1 MLITR
6 PLAVLLALALV
17 MAMLAACGGDDDDGD
32 SSTATSSTTTT
43 TSSSTTAATTSTD
56 TSSSTTA
63 AAEPTAVM
71 SDAMPKDDG
80 AMMMPK
86 VERVVIGAQ
95 TPSLLSNNVGRGLSP
110 QSQIQLAAMYEYLIG
125 TDAATGALIPQ
136 LAAKWSVEPNGVD
149 FRITLREGIPFHNNA
164 GTLSWRDVERTVME
178 LGADDSEHT
187 HARNY
192 RTVTIEA
199 VSELEFIWKLPGPL
213 AEQVRRLSEQ
223 VGGMEIMSASDYE
236 TNGPPQMTTAPT
248 AGTSGYEFDS
258 RAQTVGIV
266 FKRVE
271 YDHWRHNPDFAEL
284 EIRWMNEES
293 TRLAA
298 LLTDEIHVTQLG
310 ADSTELASGDGML
323 VETGTLPGARIFGSF
338 QGGYLDITDRNYEA
352 QGTTCQYVH
361 CNSPFLNPLVRKAM
375 NKAIDKD
382 VLNTAFFRD
391 AAQNMFIQAIP
402 VTSAAFNP
410 AWEAAYEAEY
420 GYDPAA
426 ARALLTQAGYGPNNP
441 LEINVNMSIVAA
453 YPQAQDVKES
463 MAGMWNDIGI
473 KTNLKTVDSAV
484 QRPRSRALELEN
496 WVGLTATASFDVQ
509 SWRVHHSAISP
520 RGGGFELL
528 EIRDLITELQ
538 QTMDTTAQDQLL
550 RQIGDIAHPL
560 HVAVN
565 LFWVPPQIVLNPEF
579 VESWKWPG
587 NVSGLWSHF
596 ALIRAAKG

>member
-1 MLITR
+1 MT
-6 PLAVLLALALV
+6 
-17 MAMLAACGGDDDDGD
+17 D
-32 SSTATSSTTTT
+32 AT
-43 TSSSTTAATTSTD
+43 
-56 TSSSTTA
+56 
-63 AAEPTAVM
+63 
-71 SDAMPKDDG
+71 PKDDG

-136 LAAKWSVEPNGVD
+136 LAAEWSVEPNGVD
-149 FRITLREGIPFHNNA
+149 FRIKLREGIPFHNNA

-192 RTVTIEA
+192 RTVTIES

-298 LLTDEIHVTQLG
+298 LLTDEIHITQLG

-352 QGTTCQYVH
+352 QATTCQYVH
-361 CNSPFLNPLVRKAM
+361 CDSPFLNPLVRKAM

-410 AWEAAYEAEY
+410 AWEAAYETEY

-560 HVAVN
+560 HVAMN